1 MQRNRLSAVLACT
14 CILAG
19 LVVPASAADRA
30 SGERSWSKAQEVPR
44 WRLAR
49 YPASQVAR
57 LDYREIG
64 LDRLLHLQRSNAA
77 RRIKPTQV
85 GLARRATIEATR
97 PGLPPLKWIGVGR
110 GAAVA
115 RIEVRSRDALA
126 LRVGLQFDRMD
137 DRVELRFAGSD
148 DPSRVVAAM
157 HGAEARKLLGAQR
170 LFWTPSTDGEVQ
182 VIEIYRPAGVAAVSV
197 RVQAPQV
204 SHLVANSRN
213 DFKIIE
219 KIGESGGCNVDTSC
233 RVAQLG
239 PRFVDAKNA
248 VAHMQFVQAGSTYL
262 CTGTL
267 LADTTSATQVPYFYG
282 ANHCFADGEGPPVA
296 SQMQAVANTLNT
308 FWNYEATA
316 CGSGISTQRT
326 QLSGGAAY
334 LYSGHDTDGMLLRL
348 NNAPP
353 ASAYFAGWT
362 AAPLPASSAILG
374 IHHPSG
380 DAKKVSAGQHVTGD
394 AFLHEVG
401 WLDGTTE
408 GGSSGSGLFTLG
420 NEGYALRGGLYGG
433 EASCANTGSLSNRGN
448 FDLYSRFDVVFPHI
462 RGFLAS
468 EAIPMNGSQPLV
480 PPRPSPTAAASAPA
494 AVQRAVIP
502 ENSGTPDAER
512 AGRKPVSATDW
523 REPRSP
529 KQRTR

>member
-1 MQRNRLSAVLACT
+1 MHRDRLSAVICCT
-14 CILAG
+14 FILAG
-19 LVVPASAADRA
+19 LVFPAIATERA
-30 SGERSWSKAQEVPR
+30 NGEASRSKAQDIPR

-85 GLARRATIEATR
+85 GLARRATIDATR
-97 PGLPPLKWIGVGR
+97 PGLPPLKWVGVGR
-110 GAAVA
+110 GGTVA
-115 RIEVRSRDALA
+115 RIEVHSRDALA
-126 LRVGLQFDRMD
+126 LRVGLQFDRLD
-137 DRVELRFAGSD
+137 DRIELRFGGSD
-148 DPSRVVAAM
+148 EPSRVVAAM
-157 HGAEARKLLGAQR
+157 DGAQARQLLGAQG
-170 LFWTPSTDGEVQ
+170 LFWTPSTDGETQ
-182 VIEIYRPAGVAAVSV
+182 VIEIFRPAGVSTDSV
-197 RVQAPQV
+197 RVRAPQI
-204 SHLVANSRN
+204 SHLVTNSRN

-233 RVAQLG
+233 RAAQLG

-248 VAHMQFVQAGSTYL
+248 VAHMQFVQAGSTYI

-267 LADTTSATQVPYFYG
+267 LADTSPATQVPYFYG
-282 ANHCFADGEGPPVA
+282 ANHCFADGDGPPVA

-316 CGSGISTQRT
+316 CGSGISMQRT

-334 LYSGHDTDGMLLRL
+334 LYSSHDTDGMLLRL

-362 AAPLPASSAILG
+362 AAPLPASNAILG

-394 AFLHEVG
+394 AFLHKVG
-401 WLDGTTE
+401 WIDGTTE
-408 GGSSGSGLFTLG
+408 GGSSGSALFTLG

-448 FDLYSRFDVVFPHI
+448 FDFYSRFDVVFPHI
-462 RGFLAS
+462 RGYLAS
-468 EAIPMNGSQPLV
+468 EAIAMNGSEPLV
-480 PPRPSPTAAASAPA
+480 PPRPSPTVNAAVHGAAAPQSTDTPTAP
-494 AVQRAVIP
+494 RM
-502 ENSGTPDAER
+502 
-512 AGRKPVSATDW
+512 GRKPVDGPEW
-523 REPRSP
+523 REPRTP
-529 KQRTR
+529 KHHQTR